1 MNTQRKATVKGLM
14 MLAVFVVVLF
24 AMFMPLFNGHNAME
38 FLDNLYNSIS
48 KGSADYGDAVRDEI
62 HGTKSDPFSYTI
74 EMASEEQARQV
85 VLLLNPT
92 GATSS
97 LDGKRIAIEADL
109 KDLLTAAIDDSK
121 IMFQN
126 DGENIKQKY
135 GYNEKKVL
143 HNWWVLF
150 NKIEASF
157 TKEKRFESAKN
168 IKLVQ
173 NKVIECS
180 YNYYGIKSQ
189 SIKDKYLIV
198 IISLIFYVAYTVW
211 YGFGIMHLFEGWG
224 MKLGH

>member
-1 MNTQRKATVKGLM
+1 MKAQRKATVKGLM
-14 MLAVFVVVLF
+14 MLAVFAVVLF
-24 AMFMPLFNGHNAME
+24 SMFMPLFNGHNAME

-48 KGSADYGDAVRDEI
+48 KGSADYGDGVRSEI
-62 HGTKSDPFSYTI
+62 QGMKADLFSYKI
-74 EMASEEQARQV
+74 EMASEEQARQAI
-85 VLLLNPT
+85 LLLNPT

-97 LDGKRIAIEADL
+97 QDGKSIAIEADL
-109 KDLLTAAIDDSK
+109 KNLLTAAIEDSK

-126 DGENIKQKY
+126 DGENIRKKY

-143 HNWWVLF
+143 HNWWLLF
-150 NKIEASF
+150 NKIEATF
-157 TKEKRFESAKN
+157 TKEKRFASAKN

-189 SIKDKYLIV
+189 NIKDKYLIV
-198 IISLIFYVAYTVW
+198 IVSLIFYVAYTVW